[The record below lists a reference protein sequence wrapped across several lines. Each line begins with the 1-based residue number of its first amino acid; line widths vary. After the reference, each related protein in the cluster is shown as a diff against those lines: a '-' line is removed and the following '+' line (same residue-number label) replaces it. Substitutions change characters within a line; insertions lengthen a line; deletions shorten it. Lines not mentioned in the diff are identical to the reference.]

1 MACGA
6 NLQRFVACKD
16 WTSQQLPRGPF
27 LKQICAHV
35 LSLHPSSLLH
45 RMYQFLSFYQ
55 KELTLWMYHN
65 LDTKAGDICLDTE
78 LAPAFKVQ

>member
-1 MACGA
+1 MMNCVGVIA
-6 NLQRFVACKD
+6 
-16 WTSQQLPRGPF
+16 SLP
-27 LKQICAHV
+27 C
-35 LSLHPSSLLH
+35 

-78 LAPAFKVQ
+78 LAPAFKVRWG